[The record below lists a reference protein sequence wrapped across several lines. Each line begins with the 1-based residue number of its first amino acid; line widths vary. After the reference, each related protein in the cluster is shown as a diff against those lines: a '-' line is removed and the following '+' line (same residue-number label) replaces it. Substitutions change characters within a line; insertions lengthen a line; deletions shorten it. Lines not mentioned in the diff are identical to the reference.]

1 MLAWLTHILPGE
13 LWKPVYGLCGLRCV
27 RRLRGQVRIPCHST
41 RSHKRDVSPCVR
53 WSLLRESNVSVRCC
67 GVEPH
72 PISRVGGQPKCSHH
86 IEAARETRGRKMPV
100 KPWEETF
107 LGDSFRRLRGKR
119 LIAFGDSAY
128 TNFSTVLLLVGYLR
142 HEGAPQRIRAV
153 FVWFVQHCRNC
164 PKFLPDRCCPT

>member
-1 MLAWLTHILPGE
+1 MLAWLTHILPGD

-41 RSHKRDVSPCVR
+41 RSHKRDVIPCVR
-53 WSLLRESNVSVRCC
+53 WSLLRESSVVVRDR
-67 GVEPH
+67 GLAPRMMLDGD
-72 PISRVGGQPKCSHH
+72 ISHRSSPRNERK
-86 IEAARETRGRKMPV
+86 KMPV

-128 TNFSTVLLLVGYLR
+128 TNFSTVLLLVGYLQY
-142 HEGAPQRIRAV
+142 EGVLQRIRAG
-153 FVWFVQHCRNC
+153 FVRFVQHCRNC
-164 PKFLPDRCCPT
+164 PKSLPDRCCPT